1 MEGEIRM
8 VIFRLYTSC
17 ELKPVSMKIVFIS
30 LLNLLFLKI
39 GAQERFAISQVNI
52 IDPGSRQIIKNQ
64 TLYIENGI
72 IKNMGSSISYPKEV
86 TTINGSGKYLLPGLA
101 EMHAHTPVPDS
112 SGDIKL
118 LRQTIELFL
127 VNGVTTLR
135 GMLGQPYHLRLQ
147 EDLRIKGHPSPAIIY
162 TSSPSLNGNSLP
174 DEATAERLVKQYK
187 KEGYHFL
194 KIHPGIKRPVYD
206 AVVRTAREVKIDFA
220 GHVPVEVGIYHAA
233 SSGQKTIDHMDGMI
247 EALAPPLPDIN
258 QNGFFG
264 FNVTD
269 LIDPSKIKPLVL
281 HIKKTGAWV
290 VPTQSLFT
298 RWFSADDPKK
308 MINEKEISYM
318 PSRTR
323 YAWLQSKTNMQS
335 APGFTPERY
344 QKFLSARQKLLK
356 ELYLQKVP
364 LLMGSDAPQ
373 VMNVPG
379 FSIHHEMKSWADA
392 GIPTWEILRAATVH
406 VSTFF
411 NSGNSTGVIK
421 KGRRANFI
429 LLSANPV
436 DNIENSK
443 SIEGVVGI
451 DGKWIARSDI
461 EKILERIAKEN
472 E

>member
-1 MEGEIRM
+1 MFSISLCSLNLYVKKK
-8 VIFRLYTSC
+8 VI
-17 ELKPVSMKIVFIS
+17 MKIVLIS
-30 LLNLLFLKI
+30 ILNLLMIKI
-39 GAQERFAISQVNI
+39 IAQESFAITNVNI
-52 IDPGSRQIIKNQ
+52 INPKSKQIIKNQ
-64 TLYIENGI
+64 TLYIENGLI
-72 IKNMGSSISYPKEV
+72 ISLGQSITLPHGI

-101 EMHAHTPVPDS
+101 EMHAHIPVPDS

-118 LRQTIELFL
+118 VKQTIDLFL

-147 EDLRIKGHPSPAIIY
+147 EDLIKKGSPSPSIIY

-174 DEATAERLVKQYK
+174 DEATAQRLVRQYK

-206 AVVRTAREVKIDFA
+206 AVVKTAKEVKIDFA
-220 GHVPVEVGIYHAA
+220 GHVPVEVGIYH
-233 SSGQKTIDHMDGMI
+233 STTSGQKTIDHMDGMI
-247 EALAPPLPDIN
+247 EALAPPLPDIS

-269 LIDPSKIKPLVL
+269 LIDDSKIKTLVS
-281 HIKKTGAWV
+281 HIKKSGAWI

-298 RWFSADDPKK
+298 RWFSPDDPKV
-308 MINEKEISYM
+308 MINEKELSYM

-335 APGFTPERY
+335 STGFTPERY

-392 GIPTWEILRAATVH
+392 GIPNWEILKAATSN
-406 VSTFF
+406 VSQFF
-411 NSGNSTGVIK
+411 NTSTTTGEIK

-429 LLSANPV
+429 LLSSNPV
-436 DNIENSK
+436 ENIQNSK
-443 SIEGVVGI
+443 QIEGVIGI
-451 DGKWIARSDI
+451 DGKWMGKSSIERILSNIARD
-461 EKILERIAKEN
+461 N